1 MVIERFIKGSLQIF
15 LPYETYYNGIN
26 TLDKVK
32 KVLKYNILKL
42 M

>member
-1 MVIERFIKGSLQIF
+1 MVIERFIRESLQIF

-32 KVLKYNILKL
+32 KVIKYNMLRV